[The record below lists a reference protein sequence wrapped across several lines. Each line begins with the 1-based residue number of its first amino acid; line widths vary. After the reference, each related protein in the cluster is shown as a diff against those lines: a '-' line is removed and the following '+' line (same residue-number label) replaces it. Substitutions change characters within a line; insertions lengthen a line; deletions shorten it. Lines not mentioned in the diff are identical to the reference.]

1 MVDIRD
7 VAKHAGVSVSTVS
20 NVLNG
25 RINQMRQ
32 ETLVRIE
39 ESIKTLQY
47 HPNKL
52 AQQLKTGHVKMLG
65 ILVPSI
71 MNPNFSALVNNIES
85 IAKEK
90 YGYQVLLANTYRQ
103 DKQEK
108 LFLNDLFSFGVK
120 GVIVVSSS
128 IEKKHF
134 ITAIKKGMVMVN
146 YDGLTSEEDHKR
158 KKILIDSV
166 SMDNFQAGK
175 LAADYLLDQGC
186 KNIIFATIKGNITSR
201 KNKILGFLDSL
212 EKAGMSTKNRIIE
225 GTAQFAYGDTE
236 LAELGKNLAIEITKN
251 RKNLPDGIVAINDML
266 AIGLI
271 SELVRL
277 GIKIP
282 QDISVIGIDNMF
294 LDTLFSPSL
303 TSIAPP
309 LLDMATLIVDR
320 LVTTLNGTKIEPQE
334 FLFQP
339 NLIKRE
345 SVVSAN

>member
-25 RINQMRQ
+25 RIDQMRK
-32 ETLVRIE
+32 ETLKRIE
-39 ESIKTLQY
+39 ESIKVLKY

-71 MNPNFSALVNNIES
+71 MNPNFAALVNNIES

-90 YGYQVLLANTYRQ
+90 YGYQVLLANTSRQ

-108 LFLNDLFSFGVK
+108 LFLNDLLSFGVK

-134 ITAIKKGMVMVN
+134 INAINKGMVMVN
-146 YDGLTSEEDHKR
+146 YDGLTSEEAHNN
-158 KKILIDSV
+158 KKILIDSI

-175 LAADYLLDQGC
+175 LAADFLLQQGC

-201 KNKILGFLDSL
+201 NNKILGFLDSL
-212 EKAGMSTKNRIIE
+212 KSTGLSSKNRIIE
-225 GTAQFAYGDTE
+225 GTAQFAYGDSE
-236 LAELGKNLAIEITKN
+236 LAEIGKLLANEIINNNKA
-251 RKNLPDGIVAINDML
+251 LPDGIVAINDML
-266 AIGLI
+266 AIGII
-271 SELVRL
+271 SELTRL
-277 GIKIP
+277 GVKIP

-303 TSIAPP
+303 TSIASP
-309 LLDMATLIVDR
+309 LSDMATLMVDR
-320 LVTTLNGTKIEPQE
+320 LIAMLNGDNMEPGE
-334 FLFQP
+334 FLFKP
-339 NLIKRE
+339 YLVKRE
-345 SVVSAN
+345 SVRY

>member
-25 RINQMRQ
+25 RIDQMRK
-32 ETLVRIE
+32 ETLKRIE
-39 ESIKTLQY
+39 ESIKVLKY

-71 MNPNFSALVNNIES
+71 MNPNFAALVNNIES

-90 YGYQVLLANTYRQ
+90 YGYQVLLANTSRQ

-108 LFLNDLFSFGVK
+108 LFLNDLLSFGVK

-134 ITAIKKGMVMVN
+134 INAINKGMVMVN
-146 YDGLTSEEDHKR
+146 YDGLTSEEAHNN
-158 KKILIDSV
+158 KKILIDSI

-175 LAADYLLDQGC
+175 LAADFLLQQGC
-186 KNIIFATIKGNITSR
+186 KNIVFATIKGNITSR
-201 KNKILGFLDSL
+201 NNKILGFLDSL
-212 EKAGMSTKNRIIE
+212 KSAGLSTKNRIIE
-225 GTAQFAYGDTE
+225 GTAQFAYGDSE
-236 LAELGKNLAIEITKN
+236 LAEIGKLLANEIIKN
-251 RKNLPDGIVAINDML
+251 NKTLPDGIVAINDML
-266 AIGLI
+266 AIGII
-271 SELVRL
+271 SELTRL
-277 GIKIP
+277 GVKIP

-303 TSIAPP
+303 TSIASP
-309 LLDMATLIVDR
+309 LSDMATLMVDR
-320 LVTTLNGTKIEPQE
+320 LIAMLNGDKMEPGE
-334 FLFQP
+334 FLFKP
-339 NLIKRE
+339 YLVKRE
-345 SVVSAN
+345 SVRY

>member
-25 RINQMRQ
+25 RIDQMRK
-32 ETLVRIE
+32 ETLKRIE
-39 ESIKTLQY
+39 ESIKVLKY

-71 MNPNFSALVNNIES
+71 MNPNFAALVNSIES

-90 YGYQVLLANTYRQ
+90 YGYQVLLANTSRQ
-103 DKQEK
+103 DTQEK
-108 LFLNDLFSFGVK
+108 LFLNDLLSFGVK

-134 ITAIKKGMVMVN
+134 INAINKGMVMVN
-146 YDGLTSEEDHKR
+146 YDGLTSEEAHNN
-158 KKILIDSV
+158 KKILIDSI

-175 LAADYLLDQGC
+175 LAADFLLQQGC
-186 KNIIFATIKGNITSR
+186 KNIVFATIKGNITSR
-201 KNKILGFLDSL
+201 NNKILGFLDSL
-212 EKAGMSTKNRIIE
+212 KSAGLSTKNRIIE
-225 GTAQFAYGDTE
+225 GTAQFAYGDSE
-236 LAELGKNLAIEITKN
+236 LAEIGKLLANEIIKN
-251 RKNLPDGIVAINDML
+251 NKALPDGIVAINDML
-266 AIGLI
+266 AIGII
-271 SELVRL
+271 SELTRL
-277 GIKIP
+277 SVKIP

-303 TSIAPP
+303 TSIASP
-309 LLDMATLIVDR
+309 LSDMATLMVDR
-320 LVTTLNGTKIEPQE
+320 LIAMLNGDKIEPRE
-334 FLFQP
+334 FLFKP
-339 NLIKRE
+339 YLVKRE
-345 SVVSAN
+345 SVRY

>member
-25 RINQMRQ
+25 RIDQMRK
-32 ETLVRIE
+32 ETLKRIE
-39 ESIKTLQY
+39 ESIKVLKY

-71 MNPNFSALVNNIES
+71 MNPNFAALVNNIES

-90 YGYQVLLANTYRQ
+90 YGYQVLLANTSRQ

-108 LFLNDLFSFGVK
+108 LFLNDLLSFGVK

-134 ITAIKKGMVMVN
+134 INAINKGMVMVN
-146 YDGLTSEEDHKR
+146 YDGLTSEEAHNN
-158 KKILIDSV
+158 KKILIDSI

-175 LAADYLLDQGC
+175 LAADFLLQQGC

-201 KNKILGFLDSL
+201 NNKILGFLDSL
-212 EKAGMSTKNRIIE
+212 KSAGLSSKNRIIE
-225 GTAQFAYGDTE
+225 GTAQFAYGDSE
-236 LAELGKNLAIEITKN
+236 LAEIGKLLANKIINNNKA
-251 RKNLPDGIVAINDML
+251 LPDGIVAINDML
-266 AIGLI
+266 AIGII
-271 SELVRL
+271 SELTRL
-277 GIKIP
+277 GVKIP

-303 TSIAPP
+303 TSIASP
-309 LLDMATLIVDR
+309 LSDMATLMVDR
-320 LVTTLNGTKIEPQE
+320 LIAMLNGDKMEPGE
-334 FLFQP
+334 FLFKP
-339 NLIKRE
+339 YLVKRE
-345 SVVSAN
+345 SVRY

>member
-25 RINQMRQ
+25 RIDQMRK
-32 ETLVRIE
+32 ETLKRIE
-39 ESIKTLQY
+39 ESIKVLKY

-71 MNPNFSALVNNIES
+71 MNPNFAALVNNIES

-90 YGYQVLLANTYRQ
+90 YGYQVLLANTSRQ

-108 LFLNDLFSFGVK
+108 LFLNDLLSFGVK

-134 ITAIKKGMVMVN
+134 INAINKGMVMVN
-146 YDGLTSEEDHKR
+146 YDGLTSEEAHNN
-158 KKILIDSV
+158 KKILIDSI

-175 LAADYLLDQGC
+175 LAADFLLQQGC
-186 KNIIFATIKGNITSR
+186 KNIVFATIKGNITSR
-201 KNKILGFLDSL
+201 NNKILGFLDSL
-212 EKAGMSTKNRIIE
+212 KSADLSTKNRIIE
-225 GTAQFAYGDTE
+225 GTAQFAYGDSE
-236 LAELGKNLAIEITKN
+236 LAEIGKLLANEIIKN
-251 RKNLPDGIVAINDML
+251 NKTLPDGIVAINDML
-266 AIGLI
+266 AIGII
-271 SELVRL
+271 SELTRL
-277 GIKIP
+277 GVKIP

-303 TSIAPP
+303 TSIASP
-309 LLDMATLIVDR
+309 LSDMATLMVDR
-320 LVTTLNGTKIEPQE
+320 LIAMLNGDKIEPRE
-334 FLFQP
+334 FLFKP
-339 NLIKRE
+339 YLVKRE
-345 SVVSAN
+345 SVRY

>member
-25 RINQMRQ
+25 RIDQMRK
-32 ETLVRIE
+32 ETLNRIE
-39 ESIKTLQY
+39 ESIKKLKY

-52 AQQLKTGHVKMLG
+52 AQQLKTGHVKMIG

-71 MNPNFSALVNNIES
+71 MNPNFAALVNNIES

-90 YGYQVLLANTYRQ
+90 YGYQVLLANTSRQ

-108 LFLNDLFSFGVK
+108 LFLNDLLSFGVK

-134 ITAIKKGMVMVN
+134 ISAINKGMVMVN
-146 YDGLTSEEDHKR
+146 YDGLTSEEEH
-158 KKILIDSV
+158 KKILIDSI

-175 LAADYLLDQGC
+175 LAADFLLQQGC
-186 KNIIFATIKGNITSR
+186 KNIVFATIKGNITSR
-201 KNKILGFLDSL
+201 NNKVLGFLDSL
-212 EKAGMSTKNRIIE
+212 KNAGLSTKNRIIE
-225 GTAQFAYGDTE
+225 GTAQFAYGDSE
-236 LAELGKNLAIEITKN
+236 LADLGKLIATKIIKN
-251 RKNLPDGIVAINDML
+251 RKILPDGIVAINDML
-266 AIGLI
+266 AIGII
-271 SELVRL
+271 SELTRL

-303 TSIAPP
+303 TSIAAP
-309 LLDMATLIVDR
+309 LVDMATLMVDR
-320 LVTTLNGTKIEPQE
+320 LVAMLNGDKIEPGE
-334 FLFQP
+334 FLFKP
-339 NLIKRE
+339 YIVKRE
-345 SVVSAN
+345 SVISIN

>member
-25 RINQMRQ
+25 RIDQMRK
-32 ETLVRIE
+32 ETLNRIE
-39 ESIKTLQY
+39 ESIKKLKY

-52 AQQLKTGHVKMLG
+52 AQQLKTGHVKMIG

-71 MNPNFSALVNNIES
+71 MNPNFAALVNNIES

-90 YGYQVLLANTYRQ
+90 YGYQVLLANTSRQ

-108 LFLNDLFSFGVK
+108 LFLNDLLSFGVK

-134 ITAIKKGMVMVN
+134 ISAINKGMVMVN
-146 YDGLTSEEDHKR
+146 YDGLTSEEEH
-158 KKILIDSV
+158 KKILIDSI

-175 LAADYLLDQGC
+175 LAADFLLQQGC
-186 KNIIFATIKGNITSR
+186 KNIVFATIKGNITSR
-201 KNKILGFLDSL
+201 NNKVLGFLDSL
-212 EKAGMSTKNRIIE
+212 KNAGLSTKNRIIE
-225 GTAQFAYGDTE
+225 GTAQFAYGDSE
-236 LAELGKNLAIEITKN
+236 LADLGKLIATKIIKN
-251 RKNLPDGIVAINDML
+251 RKTLPDGIVAINDML
-266 AIGLI
+266 AIGII
-271 SELVRL
+271 SELTRL

-303 TSIAPP
+303 TSIAAP
-309 LLDMATLIVDR
+309 LVDMATLMVDR
-320 LVTTLNGTKIEPQE
+320 LVAMLNGDKIEPGE
-334 FLFQP
+334 FLFKP
-339 NLIKRE
+339 YLVKRE
-345 SVVSAN
+345 SVISIN

>member
-25 RINQMRQ
+25 RIDQMRK
-32 ETLVRIE
+32 ETLNRIE
-39 ESIKTLQY
+39 ESIKKLKY

-52 AQQLKTGHVKMLG
+52 AQQLKTGHVKMIG

-71 MNPNFSALVNNIES
+71 MNPNFAALVNNIES

-90 YGYQVLLANTYRQ
+90 YGYQVLLANTSRQ

-108 LFLNDLFSFGVK
+108 LFLNDLLSFGVK

-134 ITAIKKGMVMVN
+134 ISAINKGMVMVN
-146 YDGLTSEEDHKR
+146 YDGLTSEEEH
-158 KKILIDSV
+158 KKILIDSI

-175 LAADYLLDQGC
+175 LAADFLLQQGC
-186 KNIIFATIKGNITSR
+186 KNIVFATIKGNITSR
-201 KNKILGFLDSL
+201 NNKVLGFLDSL
-212 EKAGMSTKNRIIE
+212 KNAGLSTKNRIIE
-225 GTAQFAYGDTE
+225 GTAQFAYGDSE
-236 LAELGKNLAIEITKN
+236 LADLGKLIATKIIKN
-251 RKNLPDGIVAINDML
+251 RKILPDGIVAINDML
-266 AIGLI
+266 AIGII
-271 SELVRL
+271 SELTRL

-303 TSIAPP
+303 TSIAAP
-309 LLDMATLIVDR
+309 LVDMATLMVDR
-320 LVTTLNGTKIEPQE
+320 LVAMLNGDKIEPGE
-334 FLFQP
+334 FLFKP
-339 NLIKRE
+339 YLVKRE
-345 SVVSAN
+345 SVISIN

>member
-25 RINQMRQ
+25 RIDQMRK
-32 ETLVRIE
+32 ETLKRIE
-39 ESIKTLQY
+39 ESIKVLKY

-71 MNPNFSALVNNIES
+71 MNPNFAALVNNIES

-90 YGYQVLLANTYRQ
+90 YGYQVLLANTSRQ

-108 LFLNDLFSFGVK
+108 LFLNDLLSFGVK

-134 ITAIKKGMVMVN
+134 INAINKGMVMVN
-146 YDGLTSEEDHKR
+146 YDGLTSEDAHNN
-158 KKILIDSV
+158 KKILIDSI

-175 LAADYLLDQGC
+175 LAADFLLQQGC

-201 KNKILGFLDSL
+201 NNKILGFLDSL
-212 EKAGMSTKNRIIE
+212 KSAGLSSKNRIIE
-225 GTAQFAYGDTE
+225 GTAQFAYGDSE
-236 LAELGKNLAIEITKN
+236 LAEIGKLLANEIINNNKA
-251 RKNLPDGIVAINDML
+251 LPDGIVAINDML
-266 AIGLI
+266 AIGII
-271 SELVRL
+271 SELTRL
-277 GIKIP
+277 GVKIP

-303 TSIAPP
+303 TSIASP
-309 LLDMATLIVDR
+309 LSDMATLMVDR
-320 LVTTLNGTKIEPQE
+320 LIAMLNGDNMEPGE
-334 FLFQP
+334 FLFKP
-339 NLIKRE
+339 YLVKRE
-345 SVVSAN
+345 SVRY

>member
-25 RINQMRQ
+25 RIDQMRK
-32 ETLVRIE
+32 ETLNRIE
-39 ESIKTLQY
+39 ESIKKLKY

-52 AQQLKTGHVKMLG
+52 AQQLKTGHVKMIG

-71 MNPNFSALVNNIES
+71 MNPNFAALVNNIES

-90 YGYQVLLANTYRQ
+90 YGYQVLLANTSRQ

-108 LFLNDLFSFGVK
+108 LFLNDLLSFGVK

-134 ITAIKKGMVMVN
+134 ISAINKGMVMVN
-146 YDGLTSEEDHKR
+146 YDGLTSEEEH
-158 KKILIDSV
+158 KKILIDSI

-175 LAADYLLDQGC
+175 LAADFLLQQGC
-186 KNIIFATIKGNITSR
+186 KNIVFATIKGNITSR
-201 KNKILGFLDSL
+201 NNKVLGFLDSL
-212 EKAGMSTKNRIIE
+212 KNAGLSTKNRIIE
-225 GTAQFAYGDTE
+225 GTAQFAYGDSE
-236 LAELGKNLAIEITKN
+236 LADLGKLIATKIIKN
-251 RKNLPDGIVAINDML
+251 RKTLPDGIVAINDML
-266 AIGLI
+266 AIGII
-271 SELVRL
+271 SELTRL

-303 TSIAPP
+303 TSIAAP
-309 LLDMATLIVDR
+309 LVDMATLIVDR
-320 LVTTLNGTKIEPQE
+320 LVAMLNGDKIEPGE
-334 FLFQP
+334 FLFKP
-339 NLIKRE
+339 YLVKRE
-345 SVVSAN
+345 SVISIN

>member
-25 RINQMRQ
+25 RIDQMRK
-32 ETLVRIE
+32 ETLKRIE
-39 ESIKTLQY
+39 ESIKVLKY

-71 MNPNFSALVNNIES
+71 MNPNFAALVNNIES

-90 YGYQVLLANTYRQ
+90 YGYQVLLANTSRQ

-108 LFLNDLFSFGVK
+108 LFLNDLLSFGVK

-134 ITAIKKGMVMVN
+134 INAINKGMVMVN
-146 YDGLTSEEDHKR
+146 YDGLTSEDAHNN
-158 KKILIDSV
+158 KKILIDSI

-175 LAADYLLDQGC
+175 LAADFLLQQGC
-186 KNIIFATIKGNITSR
+186 KNIVFATIKGNITSR
-201 KNKILGFLDSL
+201 NNKILGFLDSL
-212 EKAGMSTKNRIIE
+212 KSAGLSSKNRIIE
-225 GTAQFAYGDTE
+225 GTAQFAYGDSE
-236 LAELGKNLAIEITKN
+236 LAEIGKLLANEIIKN
-251 RKNLPDGIVAINDML
+251 NKTLPDGIVAINDML
-266 AIGLI
+266 AIGII
-271 SELVRL
+271 SELTRL
-277 GIKIP
+277 GVKIP

-303 TSIAPP
+303 TSIASP
-309 LLDMATLIVDR
+309 LSDMATLMVDR
-320 LVTTLNGTKIEPQE
+320 LIAMLNGDKMEPGE
-334 FLFQP
+334 FLFKP
-339 NLIKRE
+339 YLVKRE
-345 SVVSAN
+345 SVRY

>member
-25 RINQMRQ
+25 RIDQMRK
-32 ETLVRIE
+32 ETLKRIE
-39 ESIKTLQY
+39 ESIKVLKY

-71 MNPNFSALVNNIES
+71 MNPNFAALVNNIES

-90 YGYQVLLANTYRQ
+90 YGYQVLLANTSRQ

-108 LFLNDLFSFGVK
+108 LFLNDLLSFGVK

-134 ITAIKKGMVMVN
+134 INAINKGMVMVN
-146 YDGLTSEEDHKR
+146 YDGLTSEEAHNN
-158 KKILIDSV
+158 KKILIDSI

-175 LAADYLLDQGC
+175 LAADFLLQQGC
-186 KNIIFATIKGNITSR
+186 KNIVFATIKGNITSR
-201 KNKILGFLDSL
+201 NNKILGFLDSL
-212 EKAGMSTKNRIIE
+212 KNAGLSTKNRIIE
-225 GTAQFAYGDTE
+225 GTAQFAYGDSE
-236 LAELGKNLAIEITKN
+236 LAEIGKLLANEIIKN
-251 RKNLPDGIVAINDML
+251 NKTLPDGIVAINDML
-266 AIGLI
+266 AIGII
-271 SELVRL
+271 SELTRL
-277 GIKIP
+277 GVKIP

-303 TSIAPP
+303 TSIASP
-309 LLDMATLIVDR
+309 LSDMATLMVDR
-320 LVTTLNGTKIEPQE
+320 LIAMLNGDKIEPRE
-334 FLFQP
+334 FLFKP
-339 NLIKRE
+339 YLVKRE
-345 SVVSAN
+345 SVRY

>member
-25 RINQMRQ
+25 RIDQMRK
-32 ETLVRIE
+32 ETLKRIE
-39 ESIKTLQY
+39 ESIKVLKY

-71 MNPNFSALVNNIES
+71 MNPNFAALVNNIES

-90 YGYQVLLANTYRQ
+90 YGYQVLLANTSRQ

-108 LFLNDLFSFGVK
+108 LFLNDLLSFGVK

-134 ITAIKKGMVMVN
+134 INAINKGMVMVN
-146 YDGLTSEEDHKR
+146 YDGLTSEEAHNN
-158 KKILIDSV
+158 KKILIDSI

-175 LAADYLLDQGC
+175 LAADFLLQQGC
-186 KNIIFATIKGNITSR
+186 KNIVFVTIKGNITSR
-201 KNKILGFLDSL
+201 NNKILGFLDSL
-212 EKAGMSTKNRIIE
+212 KSAGLSTKNRIIE
-225 GTAQFAYGDTE
+225 GTAQFAYGDSE
-236 LAELGKNLAIEITKN
+236 LAEIGKLLANEIIKN
-251 RKNLPDGIVAINDML
+251 NKALPDGIVAINDML
-266 AIGLI
+266 AIGII
-271 SELVRL
+271 SELTRL
-277 GIKIP
+277 GVKIP

-294 LDTLFSPSL
+294 LDTVFSPSL
-303 TSIAPP
+303 TSIASP
-309 LLDMATLIVDR
+309 LSDMATLMVDR
-320 LVTTLNGTKIEPQE
+320 LIAMLNGDKIEPRE
-334 FLFQP
+334 FLFKP
-339 NLIKRE
+339 YLVKRE
-345 SVVSAN
+345 SVRY

>member
-25 RINQMRQ
+25 RIDQMRK
-32 ETLVRIE
+32 ETLKRIE
-39 ESIKTLQY
+39 ESIKVLKY

-71 MNPNFSALVNNIES
+71 MNPNFAALVNNIES

-90 YGYQVLLANTYRQ
+90 YGYQVLLANTSRQ

-108 LFLNDLFSFGVK
+108 LFLNDLLSFGVK

-134 ITAIKKGMVMVN
+134 INAINKGMVMVN
-146 YDGLTSEEDHKR
+146 YDGLTSEEAHNN
-158 KKILIDSV
+158 KKILIDSI

-175 LAADYLLDQGC
+175 LAADFLLQQGC
-186 KNIIFATIKGNITSR
+186 KNIVFATIKGNITSR
-201 KNKILGFLDSL
+201 NNKILGFLDSL
-212 EKAGMSTKNRIIE
+212 KSAGLSTKNRIIE
-225 GTAQFAYGDTE
+225 GTAQFAYGDSE
-236 LAELGKNLAIEITKN
+236 LAEIGKLLANEIIKN
-251 RKNLPDGIVAINDML
+251 NKTLPDGIVAINDML
-266 AIGLI
+266 AIGII
-271 SELVRL
+271 SELTRL
-277 GIKIP
+277 GVKIP

-303 TSIAPP
+303 TSIASP
-309 LLDMATLIVDR
+309 LSDMATLMVDR
-320 LVTTLNGTKIEPQE
+320 LIAMLNGDKIEPRE
-334 FLFQP
+334 FLFKP
-339 NLIKRE
+339 YLVKRE
-345 SVVSAN
+345 SVRY

>member
-25 RINQMRQ
+25 RIDQMRK
-32 ETLVRIE
+32 ETLKRIE
-39 ESIKTLQY
+39 ESIKVLKY

-71 MNPNFSALVNNIES
+71 MNPNFAALVNNIES

-90 YGYQVLLANTYRQ
+90 YGYQVLLANTSRQ

-108 LFLNDLFSFGVK
+108 LFLNDLLSFGVK

-134 ITAIKKGMVMVN
+134 INAINKGMVMVN
-146 YDGLTSEEDHKR
+146 YDGLTSEEAHNN
-158 KKILIDSV
+158 KKILIDSI

-175 LAADYLLDQGC
+175 LAADFLLQQGC
-186 KNIIFATIKGNITSR
+186 KNIVFATIKGNITSR
-201 KNKILGFLDSL
+201 NNKILGFLDSL
-212 EKAGMSTKNRIIE
+212 KSAGLSTKNRIIE
-225 GTAQFAYGDTE
+225 GTAQFAYGDSE
-236 LAELGKNLAIEITKN
+236 LAEIGKLLANEIIKN
-251 RKNLPDGIVAINDML
+251 NKTLPDGIVAINDML
-266 AIGLI
+266 AIGII
-271 SELVRL
+271 SELTRL
-277 GIKIP
+277 GVKIP

-294 LDTLFSPSL
+294 LDTVFSPSL
-303 TSIAPP
+303 TSIASP
-309 LLDMATLIVDR
+309 LSDMATLMVDR
-320 LVTTLNGTKIEPQE
+320 LIAMLNGDKMEPGE
-334 FLFQP
+334 FLFKP
-339 NLIKRE
+339 YLVKRE
-345 SVVSAN
+345 SVRY

>member
-25 RINQMRQ
+25 RIDQMRK
-32 ETLVRIE
+32 ETLKRIE
-39 ESIKTLQY
+39 ESIKVLKY

-71 MNPNFSALVNNIES
+71 MNPNFAALVNNIES

-90 YGYQVLLANTYRQ
+90 YGYQVLLANTSRQ

-108 LFLNDLFSFGVK
+108 LFLNDLLSFGVK

-134 ITAIKKGMVMVN
+134 INAINKGMVMVN
-146 YDGLTSEEDHKR
+146 YDGLTSEEAHNN
-158 KKILIDSV
+158 KKILIDSI

-175 LAADYLLDQGC
+175 LAADFLLQQGC
-186 KNIIFATIKGNITSR
+186 KNIVFATIKGNITSR
-201 KNKILGFLDSL
+201 NNKILGFLDSL
-212 EKAGMSTKNRIIE
+212 KNAGLSTKNRIIE
-225 GTAQFAYGDTE
+225 GTAQFAYGDSE
-236 LAELGKNLAIEITKN
+236 LAEIGKLLANEIIKN
-251 RKNLPDGIVAINDML
+251 NKMLPDGIVAINDML
-266 AIGLI
+266 AIGII
-271 SELVRL
+271 SELTRL
-277 GIKIP
+277 GVKIP

-303 TSIAPP
+303 TSIASP
-309 LLDMATLIVDR
+309 LSDMATLMVDR
-320 LVTTLNGTKIEPQE
+320 LIAMLNGDKIEPRE
-334 FLFQP
+334 FLFKP
-339 NLIKRE
+339 YLVKRE
-345 SVVSAN
+345 SVRY

>member
-25 RINQMRQ
+25 RIDQMRK
-32 ETLVRIE
+32 ETLKRIE
-39 ESIKTLQY
+39 ESIKVLKY

-71 MNPNFSALVNNIES
+71 MNPNFAALVNSIES

-90 YGYQVLLANTYRQ
+90 YGYQVLLANTSRQ

-108 LFLNDLFSFGVK
+108 LFLNDLLSFGVK

-134 ITAIKKGMVMVN
+134 INAINKGMVMVN
-146 YDGLTSEEDHKR
+146 YDGLTSEEAHNN
-158 KKILIDSV
+158 KKILIDSI

-175 LAADYLLDQGC
+175 LAADFLLQQGC
-186 KNIIFATIKGNITSR
+186 KNIVFATIKGNITSR
-201 KNKILGFLDSL
+201 NNKILGFLDSL
-212 EKAGMSTKNRIIE
+212 KSAGLSTKNRIIE
-225 GTAQFAYGDTE
+225 GTAQFAYGDSE
-236 LAELGKNLAIEITKN
+236 LAEIGKLLANEIIKN
-251 RKNLPDGIVAINDML
+251 NKALPDGIVAINDML
-266 AIGLI
+266 AIGII
-271 SELVRL
+271 SELTRL
-277 GIKIP
+277 GVKIP

-294 LDTLFSPSL
+294 LDTVFSPSL
-303 TSIAPP
+303 TSIASP
-309 LLDMATLIVDR
+309 LSDMATLMVDR
-320 LVTTLNGTKIEPQE
+320 LIAMLNGDKIEPRE
-334 FLFQP
+334 FLFKP
-339 NLIKRE
+339 YLVKRE
-345 SVVSAN
+345 SVRY

>member
-25 RINQMRQ
+25 RIDQMRK
-32 ETLVRIE
+32 ETLKRIE
-39 ESIKTLQY
+39 ESIKVLKY

-71 MNPNFSALVNNIES
+71 MNPNFAALVNNIES

-90 YGYQVLLANTYRQ
+90 YGYQVLLANTSRQ

-108 LFLNDLFSFGVK
+108 LFLNDLLSFGVK

-134 ITAIKKGMVMVN
+134 INAINKGMVMVN
-146 YDGLTSEEDHKR
+146 YDGLTSEEAHNN
-158 KKILIDSV
+158 KKILIDSI

-175 LAADYLLDQGC
+175 LAADFLLQQGC
-186 KNIIFATIKGNITSR
+186 KNIVFATIKGNITSR
-201 KNKILGFLDSL
+201 NNKILGFLDSL
-212 EKAGMSTKNRIIE
+212 KSAGLSTKNRIIE
-225 GTAQFAYGDTE
+225 GTAQFAYGDSE
-236 LAELGKNLAIEITKN
+236 LAEIGKLLAHEIIKN
-251 RKNLPDGIVAINDML
+251 NKALPDGIVAINDML
-266 AIGLI
+266 AIGII
-271 SELVRL
+271 SELTRL
-277 GIKIP
+277 GVKIP

-294 LDTLFSPSL
+294 LDTVFSPSL
-303 TSIAPP
+303 TSIASP
-309 LLDMATLIVDR
+309 LSDMATLMVDR
-320 LVTTLNGTKIEPQE
+320 LIAMLNGDKIEPRE
-334 FLFQP
+334 FLFKP
-339 NLIKRE
+339 YLVKRE
-345 SVVSAN
+345 SVRY